1 MRRLLGLGLGRWVG
15 VACMV
20 PALAMA
26 CSASSDGSEVK
37 GNGGSGNGGSAG
49 DTNFGGT
56 AGTSLDG
63 GGGLPNHCAADRYDG
78 EPVPLDIF
86 LLLDRS
92 GSMRDSGKWSA
103 VTNSVNSFLSS
114 VPGSGVSV
122 GITFF
127 PVTWT
132 TPAPQACAGPADCGA
147 YAPCLLGQCA
157 PYVPLA
163 ANTDS
168 CVSVDYTQPRVPLTE
183 LPGAAGQVQAAM
195 AAESPDGAITSIQP
209 ALQGAHDY
217 ARVVAEQRPDHQV
230 VVVLATDGEP
240 TGCSPNSISGAASIA
255 AAANSATP
263 SVKTFVIGI
272 GDLSALNTIA
282 ASGGT
287 GSAFIVSS
295 GNAGQGFLDAMN
307 EIRGALTCQFKIPNP
322 TTGEP
327 NKDLVNVGLTEPGKD
342 QAIIPRVNGPGA
354 CAGQPGW
361 YYDNPSNPSQILLCP
376 SSCDLVEFGGGVVV
390 DVMIGCDSVVR

>member
-1 MRRLLGLGLGRWVG
+1 MRRLLGLGLGRWAG

-122 GITFF
+122 GISFF
-127 PVTWT
+127 PVPWSTNPNL
-132 TPAPQACAGPADCGA
+132 PAPCDPAVGCGA
-147 YAPCLLGQCA
+147 YGPCLPIIQACHLGA
-157 PYVPLA
+157 GD
-163 ANTDS
+163 DS

-183 LPGAAGQVQAAM
+183 LPAAAGLIQSAM
-195 AAESPDGAITSIQP
+195 AAESPDGNTTPVQP

-240 TGCSPNSISGAASIA
+240 TGCSANSISGAASVA

-361 YYDNPSNPSQILLCP
+361 YYDNPSDPSQILLCP